1 MSHRWSLSTRPPHF
15 PTSWSS
21 PLPSSSNG
29 TFQNENSIW
38 RNHFW
43 IQNTKSCSLTLDTTN
58 AAQIF
63 HLLQKVCFLCKFVR
77 VGNSEIVGRA
87 TWTTR
92 QLNRKAH
99 LQPAALQA
107 SLWSSVIDLTC
118 QEFSFCLLCNRISCV
133 AGSHFNFASVMIQF
147 SWNRSLA
154 KRQSAPIHGCIE
166 ENMDLGRKTAFL
178 FGRAAVNAALYEN
191 CCSLPQ
197 LSWQWDIVE
206 AVASNEGQRTSACR
220 FIILDSSTHFECIL
234 CQAAGKTS
242 ESVELHLQKL
252 KSQSAASF

>member
-1 MSHRWSLSTRPPHF
+1 MYLKIIKREEYEAKIGRTNWLMSDILY
-15 PTSWSS
+15 
-21 PLPSSSNG
+21 
-29 TFQNENSIW
+29 
-38 RNHFW
+38 
-43 IQNTKSCSLTLDTTN
+43 TTN
-58 AAQIF
+58 AMQWY
-63 HLLQKVCFLCKFVR
+63 KFYR
-77 VGNSEIVGRA
+77 
-87 TWTTR
+87 
-92 QLNRKAH
+92 RKYM
-99 LQPAALQA
+99 
-107 SLWSSVIDLTC
+107 LTKKNLIC

-206 AVASNEGQRTSACR
+206 AVASNEGQRTSACG

-234 CQAAGKTS
+234 CQTSKTS
-242 ESVELHLQKL
+242 ESVELHLQEL